1 MVATEANEPKS
12 TPDSDPN
19 FNEMTPQELIKY
31 FGGTKSSAIRGLHA
45 HDYPVKH
52 IAKMLNI
59 LYQHA
64 RNVTIRELK
73 RGPNGGTY

>member
-1 MVATEANEPKS
+1 MVETKATKTDKPKS
-12 TPDSDPN
+12 VPN
-19 FNEMTPQELIKY
+19 FDEMSSKELIEY

-45 HDYPVKH
+45 HGYAVKN
-52 IAKMLNI
+52 ISKMLNI

>member
-1 MVATEANEPKS
+1 MVGTKATKATDTKAI
-12 TPDSDPN
+12 PN
-19 FNEMTPQELIKY
+19 FDEMSPKELIEY

-45 HDYPVKH
+45 HGYAVKQ
-52 IAKMLNI
+52 ISKMLNI

>member
-1 MVATEANEPKS
+1 MVGIKAAVAATESEPKFMAMS
-12 TPDSDPN
+12 P
-19 FNEMTPQELIKY
+19 EELIEY

-45 HDYPVKH
+45 HGYAVKQ
-52 IAKMLNI
+52 ISKMLNI